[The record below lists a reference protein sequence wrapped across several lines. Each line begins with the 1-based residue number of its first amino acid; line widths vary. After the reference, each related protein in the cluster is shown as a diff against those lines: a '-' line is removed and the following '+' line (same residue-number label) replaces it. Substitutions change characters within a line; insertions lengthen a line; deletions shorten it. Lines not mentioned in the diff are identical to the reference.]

1 MQLLKPEVV
10 FWNLDQE
17 VDIKYLTFLP
27 YVLADSKTFGAI
39 FNFVTQPEVIQNFWN
54 FFVSCY
60 FKIIFAVH
68 DSSSQVMITSKKNFL
83 I

>member
-1 MQLLKPEVV
+1 MQLLEPEVV
-10 FWNLDQE
+10 FWNLDQV
-17 VDIKYLTFLP
+17 VDNNILTFLL
-27 YVLADSKTFGAI
+27 YVLANSKTFGDI
-39 FNFVTQPEVIQNFWN
+39 FNFLTQPEVVQNFWN